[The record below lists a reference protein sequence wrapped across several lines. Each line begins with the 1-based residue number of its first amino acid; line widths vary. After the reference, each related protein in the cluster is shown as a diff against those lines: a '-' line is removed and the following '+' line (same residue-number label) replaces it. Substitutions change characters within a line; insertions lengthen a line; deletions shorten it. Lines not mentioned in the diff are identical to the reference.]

1 MQQTFHAK
9 PTIEFV
15 TRCRPHRSQKGFS
28 LIEVLVSIVILGI
41 GMLGAA
47 GLQLATLRS
56 NQFTAQASVATQLVR
71 DYEEIT
77 QMLRS
82 ASISTSEGSS
92 VFSSLD
98 TSTADTATITNCQS
112 SSAACT
118 PDELAAFMLKQWKVR
133 AMTELPGGR
142 AVVCRDSAPKDTSGT
157 GAGLYHWACD
167 DLGDMLMVKIG
178 WTGRTDKSDKT
189 QQAISDNNRPRIVM
203 TVFGN
208 QKDFTD

>member
-1 MQQTFHAK
+1 M
-9 PTIEFV
+9 
-15 TRCRPHRSQKGFS
+15 RQKFSTTSGTLCTSKRRETGFS

-56 NQFTAQASVATQLVR
+56 NHFTAQASVATQLVR

-82 ASISTSEGSS
+82 AAISSSEG
-92 VFSSLD
+92 
-98 TSTADTATITNCQS
+98 TSALSGLDTATADSSTIPNCQTTTATCDS
-112 SSAACT
+112 GQ
-118 PDELAAFMLKQWKVR
+118 LATFMLNEWKARV
-133 AMTELPGGR
+133 TTQLPGGR

-157 GAGLYHWACD
+157 NAGLYHWACD
-167 DLGDMLMVKIG
+167 DKGDMLMVKIG
-178 WTGRTDKSDKT
+178 WTGRADKT
-189 QQAISDNNRPRIVM
+189 DQAQQAISSDDRPRVVM

-208 QKDFTD
+208 QKDFTN

>member
-1 MQQTFHAK
+1 MRQKFSKTS
-9 PTIEFV
+9 V
-15 TRCRPHRSQKGFS
+15 TLCTSKRRETGFS

-56 NQFTAQASVATQLVR
+56 NHFTAQASVATQLVR

-82 ASISTSEGSS
+82 AAISSSEGTS
-92 VFSSLD
+92 VLSGL
-98 TSTADTATITNCQS
+98 DTATADSSTIPNCQTT
-112 SSAACT
+112 SATC
-118 PDELAAFMLKQWKVR
+118 DSGQLAAFMLDEWKARVK
-133 AMTELPGGR
+133 TQLPGGR

-157 GAGLYHWACD
+157 NAGLYHWACD
-167 DLGDMLMVKIG
+167 DKGDMLMVKIG
-178 WTGRTDKSDKT
+178 WTGRADKT
-189 QQAISDNNRPRIVM
+189 DQAQQAISSDDRPRVLM

>member
-1 MQQTFHAK
+1 M
-9 PTIEFV
+9 
-15 TRCRPHRSQKGFS
+15 RQKFSTTSGTLCTSKRRETGFS

-56 NQFTAQASVATQLVR
+56 NHFTAQASVATQLVR

-82 ASISTSEGSS
+82 AAISSSEGTSIL
-92 VFSSLD
+92 SSLD
-98 TSTADTATITNCQS
+98 TATADSSTIPNCQTT
-112 SSAACT
+112 SATC
-118 PDELAAFMLKQWKVR
+118 DSGQLAAFMLDEWKARVK
-133 AMTELPGGR
+133 TQLPGGR

-157 GAGLYHWACD
+157 NAGLYHWACD
-167 DLGDMLMVKIG
+167 DKGDMLMVKIG
-178 WTGRTDKSDKT
+178 WTGRADKTDKT
-189 QQAISDNNRPRIVM
+189 QQAISNDDRPRIVM

>member
-1 MQQTFHAK
+1 M
-9 PTIEFV
+9 
-15 TRCRPHRSQKGFS
+15 RQKFSTTSGTLCTSKRRETGFS

-56 NQFTAQASVATQLVR
+56 NHFTAQASVATQLVR

-82 ASISTSEGSS
+82 AAISSSEG
-92 VFSSLD
+92 
-98 TSTADTATITNCQS
+98 TSALSGLDTATADSSTIPNCQTTTATCDS
-112 SSAACT
+112 GQ
-118 PDELAAFMLKQWKVR
+118 LATFMLDEWKARVK
-133 AMTELPGGR
+133 TQLPGGR

-157 GAGLYHWACD
+157 NAGLYHWACD
-167 DLGDMLMVKIG
+167 DKGDMLMVKIG
-178 WTGRTDKSDKT
+178 WTGRADKT
-189 QQAISDNNRPRIVM
+189 DQAQQAISSDDRPRVVM

>member
-1 MQQTFHAK
+1 MRQKFS
-9 PTIEFV
+9 TISGTLCTSKRRE
-15 TRCRPHRSQKGFS
+15 TGFS

-56 NQFTAQASVATQLVR
+56 NHFTAQASVATQLVR

-82 ASISTSEGSS
+82 AAISSSEG
-92 VFSSLD
+92 
-98 TSTADTATITNCQS
+98 TSALSGLDTATADSSTIPNCQTTTATCDS
-112 SSAACT
+112 GQ
-118 PDELAAFMLKQWKVR
+118 LATFMLNEWKARV
-133 AMTELPGGR
+133 TTQLPGGR
-142 AVVCRDSAPKDTSGT
+142 AVVCRDSAPKDTSGAH
-157 GAGLYHWACD
+157 AGLYHWACD
-167 DLGDMLMVKIG
+167 DKGDMLMVKIG
-178 WTGRTDKSDKT
+178 WTGRADKT
-189 QQAISDNNRPRIVM
+189 DQAQQAISSDDRPRVVM

>member
-1 MQQTFHAK
+1 M
-9 PTIEFV
+9 
-15 TRCRPHRSQKGFS
+15 RQKFSTTSGTLCTSKRRETGFS

-56 NQFTAQASVATQLVR
+56 NHFTAQASVATQLVR

-82 ASISTSEGSS
+82 AAISSSEG
-92 VFSSLD
+92 
-98 TSTADTATITNCQS
+98 TSALSGLDTATADSSTIPNCQTTTATCDS
-112 SSAACT
+112 GQ
-118 PDELAAFMLKQWKVR
+118 LATFMLNEWKARV
-133 AMTELPGGR
+133 TTQLPGGR

-157 GAGLYHWACD
+157 NAGLYHWACD
-167 DLGDMLMVKIG
+167 DQGDMLMVKIG
-178 WTGRTDKSDKT
+178 WTGRADKT
-189 QQAISDNNRPRIVM
+189 DQAQQAISSDDRPRVVM

-208 QKDFTD
+208 QKDFTN

>member
-1 MQQTFHAK
+1 MRQKFSKTS
-9 PTIEFV
+9 V
-15 TRCRPHRSQKGFS
+15 TLCTSKRRETGFS

-56 NQFTAQASVATQLVR
+56 NHFTAQASVATQLVR

-82 ASISTSEGSS
+82 AAISSSEGTSIL
-92 VFSSLD
+92 SSLD
-98 TSTADTATITNCQS
+98 TATADSSTIPNCQTT
-112 SSAACT
+112 SATC
-118 PDELAAFMLKQWKVR
+118 DSGQLAAFMLDEWKARVK
-133 AMTELPGGR
+133 TQLPGGR

-157 GAGLYHWACD
+157 NAGLYHWACD
-167 DLGDMLMVKIG
+167 DKGDMLMVKIG
-178 WTGRTDKSDKT
+178 WTGRADKT
-189 QQAISDNNRPRIVM
+189 DQAQQAISSDDRPRVVM

-208 QKDFTD
+208 QKDFTN

>member
-1 MQQTFHAK
+1 M
-9 PTIEFV
+9 
-15 TRCRPHRSQKGFS
+15 RQKFSTTSGTLCTSKRRETGFS

-56 NQFTAQASVATQLVR
+56 NHFTAQASVATQLVR

-82 ASISTSEGSS
+82 AAISSSEGTSIL
-92 VFSSLD
+92 SSLD
-98 TSTADTATITNCQS
+98 TATADSSTIPNCQTT
-112 SSAACT
+112 SATC
-118 PDELAAFMLKQWKVR
+118 DSGQLAAFMLDEWKARVK
-133 AMTELPGGR
+133 TQLPGGR

-157 GAGLYHWACD
+157 NAGLYHWACD
-167 DLGDMLMVKIG
+167 DKGDMLMVKIG
-178 WTGRTDKSDKT
+178 WTGRADKT
-189 QQAISDNNRPRIVM
+189 DQAQQAISSDDRPRVVM

-208 QKDFTD
+208 QKDFTN

>member
-1 MQQTFHAK
+1 M
-9 PTIEFV
+9 
-15 TRCRPHRSQKGFS
+15 RQKFSTTSGTLCTSKRRETGFS

-56 NQFTAQASVATQLVR
+56 NHFTAQASVATQLVR

-82 ASISTSEGSS
+82 AAISSSEG
-92 VFSSLD
+92 
-98 TSTADTATITNCQS
+98 TSALSGLDTATADSSTIPNCQTTTATCDS
-112 SSAACT
+112 GQ
-118 PDELAAFMLKQWKVR
+118 LAAFMLDEWKASVK
-133 AMTELPGGR
+133 TQLPGGR
-142 AVVCRDSAPKDTSGT
+142 AVVCRDSAPKDTSGAH
-157 GAGLYHWACD
+157 AGLYHWACD
-167 DLGDMLMVKIG
+167 DKGDMLMVKIG
-178 WTGRTDKSDKT
+178 WTGRADKT
-189 QQAISDNNRPRIVM
+189 DQAQQAISSDDRPRVVM

>member
-1 MQQTFHAK
+1 M
-9 PTIEFV
+9 
-15 TRCRPHRSQKGFS
+15 RQKFSTTSGTLCTSKRRETGFS

-56 NQFTAQASVATQLVR
+56 NHFTAQASVATQLVR

-82 ASISTSEGSS
+82 AAISSSEG
-92 VFSSLD
+92 
-98 TSTADTATITNCQS
+98 TSALSGLDTATADSSTIPNCQTT
-112 SSAACT
+112 SATC
-118 PDELAAFMLKQWKVR
+118 DSGQLATFMLNEWKARV
-133 AMTELPGGR
+133 TTQLPGGR
-142 AVVCRDSAPKDTSGT
+142 AVVCRDSAPKDTSGAH
-157 GAGLYHWACD
+157 AGLYHWACD
-167 DLGDMLMVKIG
+167 DKGDMLMVKIG
-178 WTGRTDKSDKT
+178 WTGRADKT
-189 QQAISDNNRPRIVM
+189 DQAQQAISSDDRPRVVM

>member
-1 MQQTFHAK
+1 M
-9 PTIEFV
+9 
-15 TRCRPHRSQKGFS
+15 RQKFSTTSGTLCTSKRRETGFS

-56 NQFTAQASVATQLVR
+56 NHFTAQASVATQLVR

-82 ASISTSEGSS
+82 VAISSSEG
-92 VFSSLD
+92 
-98 TSTADTATITNCQS
+98 TSALSGLDTATADGSTIPNCQTTTATCDS
-112 SSAACT
+112 GQ
-118 PDELAAFMLKQWKVR
+118 LATFMLNEWKARV
-133 AMTELPGGR
+133 TTQLPGGR
-142 AVVCRDSAPKDTSGT
+142 AVVCRDSAPKDTSGAH
-157 GAGLYHWACD
+157 AGLYHWACD
-167 DLGDMLMVKIG
+167 DKGDMLMVKIG
-178 WTGRTDKSDKT
+178 WTGRADKT
-189 QQAISDNNRPRIVM
+189 DQAQQAISSDDRPRVVM

>member
-1 MQQTFHAK
+1 MRQKFN
-9 PTIEFV
+9 
-15 TRCRPHRSQKGFS
+15 TRFTTAFAPPCSPGNRESGFS

-82 ASISTSEGSS
+82 ANISTSEGTSAL
-92 VFSSLD
+92 SSLD
-98 TSTADTATITNCQS
+98 TNTASTATTCLGTG
-112 SSAACT
+112 AACT
-118 PDELAAFMLKQWKVR
+118 ANQLAAFMLYEWKDRVKN
-133 AMTELPGGR
+133 ELPGGR
-142 AVVCRDSAPKDTSGT
+142 AVVCRDSAPKDTSGA

-167 DLGDMLMVKIG
+167 DQGDMLMVKIG
-178 WTGRTDKSDKT
+178 WTGRADKT
-189 QQAISDNNRPRIVM
+189 DMAQQAISNDDRPRIVM

-208 QKDFTD
+208 QKDFTG

>member
-1 MQQTFHAK
+1 MRQNFST
-9 PTIEFV
+9 TSV
-15 TRCRPHRSQKGFS
+15 TLCTSKRREAGFS

-56 NQFTAQASVATQLVR
+56 NHFTAQASVATQLVR

-82 ASISTSEGSS
+82 AAISSSEG
-92 VFSSLD
+92 
-98 TSTADTATITNCQS
+98 TSILSGLDTATADSSTIPNCQTTTATCDS
-112 SSAACT
+112 GQ
-118 PDELAAFMLKQWKVR
+118 LAVFMLDEWKVR
-133 AMTELPGGR
+133 VKTQLPGGR
-142 AVVCRDSAPKDTSGT
+142 AVVCRDSAPKDTSGPN
-157 GAGLYHWACD
+157 AGLYHWACD
-167 DLGDMLMVKIG
+167 DKGDMLMVKIG
-178 WTGRTDKSDKT
+178 WTGRADKT
-189 QQAISDNNRPRIVM
+189 DQAQQAISSDDRPRVVM

>member
-1 MQQTFHAK
+1 M
-9 PTIEFV
+9 
-15 TRCRPHRSQKGFS
+15 RQKFSTTSGTLCTSKRRETGFS

-56 NQFTAQASVATQLVR
+56 NHFTAQASVATQLVR

-82 ASISTSEGSS
+82 AAISSSEG
-92 VFSSLD
+92 
-98 TSTADTATITNCQS
+98 TSALSGLDTATADSSTIPNCQTTTATCDS
-112 SSAACT
+112 GQ
-118 PDELAAFMLKQWKVR
+118 LATFMLNEWKARV
-133 AMTELPGGR
+133 TTQLPGGR
-142 AVVCRDSAPKDTSGT
+142 AVVCRDSAPKDTSGAH
-157 GAGLYHWACD
+157 AGLYHWACD
-167 DLGDMLMVKIG
+167 DKGDMLMVKIG
-178 WTGRTDKSDKT
+178 WTGRADKT
-189 QQAISDNNRPRIVM
+189 DQAQQAISSDDRPRVVM

>member
-1 MQQTFHAK
+1 M
-9 PTIEFV
+9 
-15 TRCRPHRSQKGFS
+15 RQKFSTTSGTLCTSKRRETGFS

-56 NQFTAQASVATQLVR
+56 NHFTAQASVATQLVR

-82 ASISTSEGSS
+82 VAISSSEG
-92 VFSSLD
+92 
-98 TSTADTATITNCQS
+98 TSALSGLDTATADSSTIPNCQTTTATCDS
-112 SSAACT
+112 GQ
-118 PDELAAFMLKQWKVR
+118 LATFMLNEWKARV
-133 AMTELPGGR
+133 TTQLPGGR

-157 GAGLYHWACD
+157 NAGLYHWACD
-167 DLGDMLMVKIG
+167 DKGDMLMVKIG
-178 WTGRTDKSDKT
+178 WTGRADKT
-189 QQAISDNNRPRIVM
+189 DQAQQAISSDDRPRVVM

>member
-1 MQQTFHAK
+1 M
-9 PTIEFV
+9 
-15 TRCRPHRSQKGFS
+15 RQKFSTTSGTLCTSKRRETGFS

-56 NQFTAQASVATQLVR
+56 NHFTAQASVATQLVR

-82 ASISTSEGSS
+82 VAISSSEG
-92 VFSSLD
+92 
-98 TSTADTATITNCQS
+98 TSALSGLDTATADSSTIPNCQTTTATCDS
-112 SSAACT
+112 GQ
-118 PDELAAFMLKQWKVR
+118 LATFMLNEWKARV
-133 AMTELPGGR
+133 TTQLPGGR
-142 AVVCRDSAPKDTSGT
+142 AVVCRDSAPKDTSGAH
-157 GAGLYHWACD
+157 AGLYPWACD
-167 DLGDMLMVKIG
+167 DKGDMLMVKIG
-178 WTGRTDKSDKT
+178 WTGRADKT
-189 QQAISDNNRPRIVM
+189 DQAQQAISSDDRPRVVM

>member
-1 MQQTFHAK
+1 MRQKFNTTLTTA
-9 PTIEFV
+9 FV
-15 TRCRPHRSQKGFS
+15 TSCAPHSREKGFS

-82 ASISTSEGSS
+82 ASISTSEGTSALS
-92 VFSSLD
+92 GLD
-98 TSTADTATITNCQS
+98 TSTTSTAPTSCQS
-112 SSAACT
+112 TGATCDSAQ
-118 PDELAAFMLKQWKVR
+118 LAAFMLYEWKDRV
-133 AMTELPGGR
+133 TKELPGGR

-157 GAGLYHWACD
+157 NAGLYHWDCD
-167 DLGDMLMVKIG
+167 DEGDMLMVKIG
-178 WTGRTDKSDKT
+178 WTSRADKTDKA
-189 QQAISDNNRPRIVM
+189 QQAISNDNRPRVVM

>member
-1 MQQTFHAK
+1 M
-9 PTIEFV
+9 
-15 TRCRPHRSQKGFS
+15 RQKFSTTSGTLCTSKRRETGFS

-56 NQFTAQASVATQLVR
+56 NHFTAQASVATQLVR

-82 ASISTSEGSS
+82 AAISSSEGTS
-92 VFSSLD
+92 VLSGL
-98 TSTADTATITNCQS
+98 DTATADSSTIPNCQTTTATCDS
-112 SSAACT
+112 GQ
-118 PDELAAFMLKQWKVR
+118 LATFMLNEWKARV
-133 AMTELPGGR
+133 TTQLPGGR
-142 AVVCRDSAPKDTSGT
+142 AVVCRDSAPKDTSGAH
-157 GAGLYHWACD
+157 AGLYHWACD
-167 DLGDMLMVKIG
+167 DKGDMLMVKIG
-178 WTGRTDKSDKT
+178 WTGRADKT
-189 QQAISDNNRPRIVM
+189 DQAQQAISSDDRPRVVM

>member
-1 MQQTFHAK
+1 M
-9 PTIEFV
+9 
-15 TRCRPHRSQKGFS
+15 RQKFSTTSGTLCTSKRRETGFS

-56 NQFTAQASVATQLVR
+56 NHFTAQASVATQLVR

-77 QMLRS
+77 QMLSS
-82 ASISTSEGSS
+82 AAISSSEGTSIL
-92 VFSSLD
+92 SSLD
-98 TSTADTATITNCQS
+98 TATADSSTIPNCQTT
-112 SSAACT
+112 SATC
-118 PDELAAFMLKQWKVR
+118 DSGQLAAFMLDEWKARVK
-133 AMTELPGGR
+133 TQLPGGR

-157 GAGLYHWACD
+157 NAGLYHWACD
-167 DLGDMLMVKIG
+167 DKGDMLMVKIG
-178 WTGRTDKSDKT
+178 WTGRADKT
-189 QQAISDNNRPRIVM
+189 DQAQQAISSDDRPRVVM

>member
-1 MQQTFHAK
+1 M
-9 PTIEFV
+9 
-15 TRCRPHRSQKGFS
+15 RQKFSTTSGTLCTSKRRETGFS

-56 NQFTAQASVATQLVR
+56 NHFTAQASVATQLVR

-82 ASISTSEGSS
+82 AAISSSEG
-92 VFSSLD
+92 
-98 TSTADTATITNCQS
+98 TSALSGLDTATADSSTIPNCQTTTATCDS
-112 SSAACT
+112 GQ
-118 PDELAAFMLKQWKVR
+118 LATFMLNEWKARV
-133 AMTELPGGR
+133 TTQLPGGR
-142 AVVCRDSAPKDTSGT
+142 AVVCRDSAPKDTSGAH
-157 GAGLYHWACD
+157 AGLYHWACD
-167 DLGDMLMVKIG
+167 DQGDMLMVKIG
-178 WTGRTDKSDKT
+178 WTGRADKTDKT
-189 QQAISDNNRPRIVM
+189 QQAISNDDRPRIVM

>member
-1 MQQTFHAK
+1 M
-9 PTIEFV
+9 
-15 TRCRPHRSQKGFS
+15 RQKFSTTSGTLCTSKRRETGFS

-56 NQFTAQASVATQLVR
+56 NHFTAQASVATQLVR

-82 ASISTSEGSS
+82 VAISSSEG
-92 VFSSLD
+92 
-98 TSTADTATITNCQS
+98 TSALSGLDTATADSSTIPNCQTTTATCDS
-112 SSAACT
+112 GQ
-118 PDELAAFMLKQWKVR
+118 LATFMLNEWKARV
-133 AMTELPGGR
+133 TTQLPGGR
-142 AVVCRDSAPKDTSGT
+142 AVVCRDSAPKDTSGAH
-157 GAGLYHWACD
+157 AGLYHWACD
-167 DLGDMLMVKIG
+167 DKGDMLMVKIG
-178 WTGRTDKSDKT
+178 WTGRADKT
-189 QQAISDNNRPRIVM
+189 DQAQQAISSDDRPRVVM

>member
-1 MQQTFHAK
+1 MRQKFS
-9 PTIEFV
+9 TISGTLCTSKRRE
-15 TRCRPHRSQKGFS
+15 TGFS

-56 NQFTAQASVATQLVR
+56 NHFTAQASVATQLVR

-82 ASISTSEGSS
+82 AAISSSEGTSIL
-92 VFSSLD
+92 SSLD
-98 TSTADTATITNCQS
+98 TATADSSTIPNCQTT
-112 SSAACT
+112 SATC
-118 PDELAAFMLKQWKVR
+118 DSGQLAAFMLDEWKARVK
-133 AMTELPGGR
+133 TQLPGGR

-157 GAGLYHWACD
+157 NAGLYHWACD
-167 DLGDMLMVKIG
+167 DKGDMLMVKIG
-178 WTGRTDKSDKT
+178 WTGRADKT
-189 QQAISDNNRPRIVM
+189 DQAQQAISSDDRPRVVM

-208 QKDFTD
+208 QKDFTN

>member
-1 MQQTFHAK
+1 M
-9 PTIEFV
+9 
-15 TRCRPHRSQKGFS
+15 RQKFSTTSGTLCTSKRRETGFS

-56 NQFTAQASVATQLVR
+56 NHFTAQASVATQLVR

-82 ASISTSEGSS
+82 AAISSSEG
-92 VFSSLD
+92 
-98 TSTADTATITNCQS
+98 TSALSGLDTATADSSTIPNCQTT
-112 SSAACT
+112 SATC
-118 PDELAAFMLKQWKVR
+118 DSGQLAAFMLDEWKASVK
-133 AMTELPGGR
+133 TQLPGGR

-157 GAGLYHWACD
+157 NAGLYHWACD
-167 DLGDMLMVKIG
+167 DKGDMLMVKIG
-178 WTGRTDKSDKT
+178 WTGRADKT
-189 QQAISDNNRPRIVM
+189 DQAQQAISSDDRPRVVM

>member
-1 MQQTFHAK
+1 MRQKFSKTS
-9 PTIEFV
+9 V
-15 TRCRPHRSQKGFS
+15 TLCTSKRRETGFS

-56 NQFTAQASVATQLVR
+56 NHFTAQASVATQLVR

-82 ASISTSEGSS
+82 AAISSSEG
-92 VFSSLD
+92 
-98 TSTADTATITNCQS
+98 TSTLSGLDTATADSSTIPNCQTTTATCDS
-112 SSAACT
+112 GQ
-118 PDELAAFMLKQWKVR
+118 LATFMLNEWKARV
-133 AMTELPGGR
+133 TTQLPGGR

-157 GAGLYHWACD
+157 NAGLYHWACD
-167 DLGDMLMVKIG
+167 DKGDMLMVKIG
-178 WTGRTDKSDKT
+178 WTGRADKT
-189 QQAISDNNRPRIVM
+189 DQAQQAISSDDRPRVVM

>member
-1 MQQTFHAK
+1 M
-9 PTIEFV
+9 
-15 TRCRPHRSQKGFS
+15 RQKFSTTSGTLCTSKRRETGFS

-56 NQFTAQASVATQLVR
+56 NHFTAQASVATQLVR

-82 ASISTSEGSS
+82 AAISSSEG
-92 VFSSLD
+92 
-98 TSTADTATITNCQS
+98 TSALSGLDTATADSSTIPNCQTTTATCDS
-112 SSAACT
+112 GQ
-118 PDELAAFMLKQWKVR
+118 LAVFMLDEWKARVK
-133 AMTELPGGR
+133 TQLPGGR

-157 GAGLYHWACD
+157 NAGLYHWAWD
-167 DLGDMLMVKIG
+167 DKGDMLMVKIG
-178 WTGRTDKSDKT
+178 WTGRADKT
-189 QQAISDNNRPRIVM
+189 DQAQQAISSDDRPRVVM

>member
-1 MQQTFHAK
+1 M
-9 PTIEFV
+9 
-15 TRCRPHRSQKGFS
+15 RQKFSTTSGTLCTSKRRETGFS

-56 NQFTAQASVATQLVR
+56 NHFTAQASVATQLVR

-82 ASISTSEGSS
+82 AAISSSEG
-92 VFSSLD
+92 
-98 TSTADTATITNCQS
+98 TSALSGLDTATADSSTIPNCQTTTATCDS
-112 SSAACT
+112 GQ
-118 PDELAAFMLKQWKVR
+118 LAAFMLDEWKARVK
-133 AMTELPGGR
+133 TQLPGGR

-157 GAGLYHWACD
+157 NAGLYHWACD
-167 DLGDMLMVKIG
+167 DKGDMLMVKIG
-178 WTGRTDKSDKT
+178 WTGRADKT
-189 QQAISDNNRPRIVM
+189 DQAQQAISSDDRPRVVM

-208 QKDFTD
+208 QKDFTN

>member
-1 MQQTFHAK
+1 MRQKFS
-9 PTIEFV
+9 TISGTLCASKRRE
-15 TRCRPHRSQKGFS
+15 TGFS

-56 NQFTAQASVATQLVR
+56 NHFTAQASVATQLVR

-82 ASISTSEGSS
+82 AAISSSEG
-92 VFSSLD
+92 
-98 TSTADTATITNCQS
+98 TSALSGLDTATADSSTIPNCQTTTATCDS
-112 SSAACT
+112 GQ
-118 PDELAAFMLKQWKVR
+118 LAVFMLDEWKVR
-133 AMTELPGGR
+133 VKTQLPGGR

-157 GAGLYHWACD
+157 NAGLYHWACD
-167 DLGDMLMVKIG
+167 DKGDMLMVKIG
-178 WTGRTDKSDKT
+178 WTGRADKT
-189 QQAISDNNRPRIVM
+189 DQAQQAISSDDRPRVVM

-208 QKDFTD
+208 QKDFTN